1 MAAGSLTLGG
11 NVSIALGPLGRN
23 GEASGSVNTSG
34 KLAAMYASTQI
45 MLIFLTPWYRY
56 SYSKTRGLFGGLS
69 IEGSVIVERQD
80 ANVQAYNSPVTARLL
95 LGGTVDPPSWASA
108 LITTLESCT
117 GMPGNRKWIE
127 DGTADRNYVFG
138 GVASPGVEPS
148 GVEPSTSY
156 LRKKRKSDKPA
167 FPPDSWGTSTD
178 SGSYFSSTDAI
189 PQTKQR
195 NMTWDQGRSTQ
206 FETPFESDFTPAPQS
221 TRHPR
226 FSQSVSY
233 TRSNDLL
240 DSPNSFDFSRSS
252 LPTNQQNRSL
262 HTRSM
267 SMANP
272 KSHLSSS
279 PAPSDPFSQ
288 STSYDEDIFMTNDR
302 KDNQSPQRIAPKPEL
317 TKPLLPHEGVARA
330 IALYDFH
337 AVEVDILF
345 PSYPSLN
352 SMNYSPATYL
362 FPRAMWS
369 LSQKKVIAMM
379 IGT

>member
-1 MAAGSLTLGG
+1 
-11 NVSIALGPLGRN
+11 
-23 GEASGSVNTSG
+23 
-34 KLAAMYASTQI
+34 
-45 MLIFLTPWYRY
+45 
-56 SYSKTRGLFGGLS
+56 
-69 IEGSVIVERQD
+69 
-80 ANVQAYNSPVTARLL
+80 
-95 LGGTVDPPSWASA
+95 
-108 LITTLESCT
+108 
-117 GMPGNRKWIE
+117 MPGNRKWIE
-127 DGTADRNYVFG
+127 DGTANRNYVFG

-156 LRKKRKSDKPA
+156 LRKKRTSEKPA

-178 SGSYFSSTDAI
+178 SGSYFSSRDAK
-189 PQTKQR
+189 PQTKQQ
-195 NMTWDQGRSTQ
+195 NVTWDQGNSTQ
-206 FETPFESDFTPAPQS
+206 FETPFESDFTPAPQP

-252 LPTNQQNRSL
+252 LPANQQNRSL

-272 KSHLSSS
+272 KSHLYSGS
-279 PAPSDPFSQ
+279 APSDPFSQ
-288 STSYDEDIFMTNDR
+288 STSYDEDIFMTDDR
-302 KDNQSPQRIAPKPEL
+302 KDNQSPPHIAPKPEL

-345 PSYPSLN
+345 PSYSSLN
-352 SMNYSPATYL
+352 LMNYSLATYL
-362 FPRAMWS
+362 FPRAM
-369 LSQKKVIAMM
+369 
-379 IGT
+379 